1 MKYRQNRLYGV
12 AVFALFGVIFGA
24 ISAFGAEYYVD
35 SSAGDDSAAGTTP
48 QRAWKTLDR
57 VTTAAL
63 EPGDSV
69 LFKRGEIWR
78 GALNARNGKEGKPI
92 FYGAYGEGNK
102 PTFLVSVDLTDPDAW
117 VAPSDP
123 NSNIWKTRP
132 DRVLES
138 EKIAGV
144 AENGLRIWTEQE
156 AKARLEKVENGDS
169 GAAIWRL
176 AVEKSGTGS
185 SQLQLIGPNI
195 ALERLRPVSMKFRFK
210 SSVPFTLKNV
220 SLNKNGSPWTR
231 YADSVP
237 KEVKIGTDWTEVE
250 YRFVPN
256 ADDPNGRLSFFVGGI
271 VPDGAV
277 FEIEPLETERLTVD
291 SLGLSVDVGNIILT
305 PKGKLPADPA
315 ARFLDDT
322 NRFAAFKRWS
332 PEQLKA
338 QDDFWY
344 DAETK
349 SVWYYS
355 QTPPAERF
363 DEIEA
368 ALKIH
373 AIRVSEYV
381 VLDQIAAGF
390 GAAHGVAGYQSK
402 GCVITGCD
410 FFWLGGGD
418 HSAGYANP
426 TRFGNGVEF
435 WSVGEDHLV
444 ENCRFWQ
451 IYDVAMSIQG
461 PEKTIY
467 RNIVWR
473 GNQVSKCEQ
482 SFELWLTHPESEI
495 RGNIFEN
502 NRCYDAGFGWS
513 HEQRPNKNGT
523 HLLGYNLQSKVID
536 FKMRNNV
543 FCNGRNA
550 LIMFWNGRIGEFD
563 LDNNLWWQPARDGV
577 AGIDQ
582 PVFQWALAGDK
593 KTVGYEEYRQITGN
607 DKNSRFEEPDEIN
620 AEINTKQ
627 NADAAKE

>member
-1 MKYRQNRLYGV
+1 MAFLLLG
-12 AVFALFGVIFGA
+12 AIFSA
-24 ISAFGAEYYVD
+24 ISAFAGEYYVD
-35 SSAGDDSAAGTTP
+35 SSAGDDLAAGTTA
-48 QRAWKTLDR
+48 QTAWKTLER
-57 VTTAAL
+57 VNTAGL

-69 LFKRGEIWR
+69 YFKRGEIWR
-78 GALNARNGKEGKPI
+78 GSLNAQNGAEGKPI

-102 PTFLVSVDLTDPDAW
+102 PTFLASVDLTDHDAW
-117 VAPSDP
+117 VAPSEPD
-123 NSNIWKTRP
+123 SKIWKTRP
-132 DRVLES
+132 DRILES
-138 EKIAGV
+138 EKIAGP
-144 AENGLRIWTEQE
+144 AENGLRLWTEQE
-156 AKARLEKVENGDS
+156 AKARLEKVEKNDS
-169 GAAIWRL
+169 GSAIWRL
-176 AVEKSGTGS
+176 TVEKSGTGS
-185 SQLQLIGPNI
+185 SQMQVIGPKI
-195 ALERLRPVSMKFRFK
+195 ALTRSRLVTMRFRFK
-210 SSVPFTLKNV
+210 STKPFTLKNV
-220 SLNKNGSPWTR
+220 TLNRDGSPWIR
-231 YADSVP
+231 YAESVP
-237 KEVKIGTDWTEVE
+237 KEVEIGTDWTEVE
-250 YRFVPN
+250 WRFVPN
-256 ADDPNGRLSFFVGGI
+256 ADDPNSRLSFFLGGI
-271 VPDGAV
+271 VPDDAV
-277 FEIEPLETERLTVD
+277 FEIEPLETGRLSVD
-291 SLGLSVDVGNIILT
+291 SLGLSADVGNIILT

-315 ARFLDDT
+315 ERFLDDS

-332 PEQLKA
+332 PQELKA

-355 QTPPAERF
+355 EKNPAELY

-373 AIRVSEYV
+373 TIRISRYTVI
-381 VLDQIAAGF
+381 DQIAAGF
-390 GAAHGVAGYQSK
+390 GAAHGVAAFQSK

-435 WSVGEDHLV
+435 WSVGEDHRV

-461 PEKTIY
+461 PENTVY

-495 RGNIFEN
+495 RENIFEN

-523 HLLGYNLQSKVID
+523 HLLGYTLNSKVID
-536 FKMRNNV
+536 FKIRNNV
-543 FCNGRNA
+543 FCNGRDA
-550 LIMFWNGRIGEFD
+550 LIMFWNGRIGQFD
-563 LDNNLWWQPARDGV
+563 LDNNLWQQPARDNV

-582 PVFQWALAGDK
+582 PLFQWALAGDK
-593 KTVGYEEYRQITGN
+593 KIVGFEKYRQITGN
-607 DKNSRFEEPDEIN
+607 DTNSRFEEPTEKCED
-620 AEINTKQ
+620 TM
-627 NADAAKE
+627 KE